1 MKRLVGTVLT
11 IALAMAFG
19 ASVSAQKEKSL
30 TKDQVVKLLGTAETP
45 EQHEQLA
52 QYFNQKA
59 AKLEAEA
66 KEHSDLANA
75 YHKGKVPNMGN
86 ASLCE
91 QAAADEHKAAQENRE
106 LADSHHKMAGE
117 ANTTAPK
124 Q

>member
-1 MKRLVGTVLT
+1 MKRLVGTLLTIVLT
-11 IALAMAFG
+11 MAFG
-19 ASVSAQKEKSL
+19 ASVSAQKEKPL
-30 TKDQVVKLLGTAETP
+30 TKDQVIKLLGTAETP

-66 KEHSDLANA
+66 KEHGDLANA
-75 YHKGKVPNMGN
+75 YHKGKSPNMQN

-91 QAAADEHKAAQENRE
+91 EAASDERKAAQEDRA

-117 ANTTAPK
+117 AGTTAPK
-124 Q
+124 